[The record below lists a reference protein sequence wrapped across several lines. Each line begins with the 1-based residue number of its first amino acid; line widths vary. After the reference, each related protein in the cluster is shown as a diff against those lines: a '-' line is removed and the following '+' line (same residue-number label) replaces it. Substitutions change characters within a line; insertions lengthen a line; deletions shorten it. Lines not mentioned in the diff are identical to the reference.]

1 MRLAA
6 FGLIAVLTAC
16 TTPAPK
22 PVDYTREIRDAES
35 ARMKAAAAK
44 DLEALAALYADDASI
59 LSPNMSILTGKV
71 PIKDGLK
78 PMLADPQF
86 ALILTPTR
94 LEVSKSGDMAFTQ
107 GPYKFTFS
115 DMRGNKFEDEG
126 KFLTIWRK
134 LPDGTWKIAEDTMNS
149 DLPLPPPPN

>member
-6 FGLIAVLTAC
+6 LGLIVFLSAC

-22 PVDYTREIRDAES
+22 PVDYTHEIRDAES

-44 DLEALAALYADDASI
+44 DLEALAALYAEDASI

-86 ALILTPTR
+86 SLILTPTR
-94 LEVSKSGDMAFTQ
+94 LEISKSGDMAFTQ

-126 KFLTIWRK
+126 KYLTIWRK